1 MEAKKKFGPKLRVRK
16 RADFLAA
23 KKKSTKVVARH
34 WILFFSKN
42 EKDHGRLAVT
52 ISGKYGPSVERN
64 KFRRWM
70 RERFRLNQEKFRG
83 FDVHFI
89 ARQKPH
95 QLTEKEYKKELHED
109 FERLLRR
116 FH

>member
-1 MEAKKKFGPKLRVRK
+1 M
-16 RADFLAA
+16 DFVSA

-42 EKDHGRLAVT
+42 DLEIGRLAVT
-52 ISGKYGPSVERN
+52 ISTKYGPSVERN
-64 KFRRWM
+64 RFRRRL
-70 RERFRLNQEKFRG
+70 REMFRLNQDTFCG

-89 ARQKPH
+89 AKQKPLH
-95 QLTEKEYKKELHED
+95 LTEKAYKTELHED

-116 FH
+116 FD